1 MIGNILQGRDQ
12 QYVAPKDDKNT
23 WRILDTWH
31 DALKS
36 SQVEDEI
43 ADDSPAV
50 TVITEGGFI
59 ALIKEAARSGILEN
73 ATFGTGEAE
82 HEAALLDKDQ
92 EIHQL
97 NQQILAL
104 SEEKSEIRK
113 NVSHTE
119 DYQLK
124 GKAMESILRLVS
136 LQDVS
141 NLGREES

>member
-12 QYVAPKDDKNT
+12 QYVASKDDKNT

-124 GKAMESILRLVS
+124 GKAMESILRL
-136 LQDVS
+136 
-141 NLGREES
+141 ES

>member
-12 QYVAPKDDKNT
+12 QYVASKDDKNT